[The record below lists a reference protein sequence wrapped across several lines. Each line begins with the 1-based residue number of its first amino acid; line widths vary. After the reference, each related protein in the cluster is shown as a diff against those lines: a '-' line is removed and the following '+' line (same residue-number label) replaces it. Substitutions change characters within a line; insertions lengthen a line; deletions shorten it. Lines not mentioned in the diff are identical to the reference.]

1 MIKNRFKLALRVVP
15 IVIAVVL
22 LKFLVHDND
31 MEILTLN
38 SLFTAIISA
47 NIFLIGFL
55 LSGVMSDYKESEKIP
70 SDIASSIETM
80 ADEGKILTNKDKV
93 MGNAFVGYCSKL
105 LIDIMEWF
113 ENKKRTGAVMEDLEK
128 MNDHLIAME
137 KHVLPNYVVRLK
149 TEQHNIRRLINR
161 AHTIKDTDFIGT
173 GYTIAEIIT
182 FIMVIGFIF
191 MKMEPFYES
200 LFFVFFVS
208 FMLIYMIMFIKDL
221 DNPFGYGKNGAVE
234 EVSLKPF
241 RQAAKRLE
249 DWLEKN
255 R

>member
-1 MIKNRFKLALRVVP
+1 MTKNRFRLALRVVP
-15 IVIAVVL
+15 IIVAVVL
-22 LKFLVHDND
+22 LKFLVHNND
-31 MEILTLN
+31 MEFLALS
-38 SLFTAIISA
+38 SLFTAVISA

-70 SDIASSIETM
+70 SDIASSIETI
-80 ADEGKILTNKDKV
+80 ADEGKILFSKDRA
-93 MGNAFVGYCSKL
+93 MGKSFVGYCSKL
-105 LIDIMEWF
+105 LVDIMEWF
-113 ENKKRTGAVMEDLEK
+113 ENKKRTGAVMGDLEK
-128 MNDHLIAME
+128 MNEYFITME
-137 KHVLPNYVVRLK
+137 KHILPNYIVRMK
-149 TEQHNIRRLINR
+149 GEQHNIRRLINR
-161 AHTIKDTDFIGT
+161 AHTIKDTDFVGT

-200 LFFVFFVS
+200 LFFVCFVS

-241 RQAAKRLE
+241 RQAEKRLE
-249 DWLEKN
+249 DWLGKN
-255 R
+255 K